1 MMTYNDLLK
10 AMPVY
15 KYSDWEDKPNEKTTE
30 EILDDIDIKDIEKY
44 LRKKKLENLNKNERR
59 KI

>member
-1 MMTYNDLLK
+1 MNYNDYFKSSPL
-10 AMPVY
+10 Y
-15 KYSDWEDKPNEKTTE
+15 KYTDVEDNTTERTTE

>member
-10 AMPVY
+10 AMTPRN
-15 KYSDWEDKPNEKTTE
+15 YSDWEDNTTERTTE